1 MSSDS
6 RLGSSESGSSESP
19 IPGGSGAVE
28 SEQARDSECSLRS
41 ESSLPSGITR
51 RYNFEDYYRGQLQF
65 DRFAINHVPKNL
77 INHSKLVLYR
87 EEFSIPP
94 EVGLRIPNE
103 GERAT
108 DLEPG
113 SAAFHPS
120 FMELGVRLP
129 LQPYLRRFLRDI
141 LLAPAQISPN
151 GWRVLIGMWSLR
163 KVLGIETDHSF
174 AEIQHCY
181 KLAPHTH
188 GSDGWWYL
196 ASWTKQ
202 AGEGLITGLPTSNK
216 E

>member
-1 MSSDS
+1 MSFDS

-19 IPGGSGAVE
+19 IPGGSGTVE

-41 ESSLPSGITR
+41 ESSLPPGITR
-51 RYNFEDYYRGQLQF
+51 GYNSEDYYRGKLQF

-77 INHSKLVLYR
+77 INHSKLILYR

-103 GERAT
+103 GERAINP
-108 DLEPG
+108 EPG

-129 LQPYLRRFLRDI
+129 LQSYLRRFLRDI
-141 LLAPAQISPN
+141 GLA
-151 GWRVLIGMWSLR
+151 GG
-163 KVLGIETDHSF
+163 G
-174 AEIQHCY
+174 
-181 KLAPHTH
+181 
-188 GSDGWWYL
+188 DGWWYL

-202 AGEGLITGLPTSNK
+202 AGKGLITGLPTSNK
-216 E
+216 EWKKTWFIATEWGRELSLGGRPIRVRLVFGFPGQ